1 LTDLLIEE
9 IKDCI
14 LELEST
20 GHTGGA
26 KIPPRGNVTS
36 GTCKWLKEVT
46 EYGSWIEP
54 EDPTRFLWIYGPPG
68 KGKTFLSIYVANE
81 LRQQKKWILQYF
93 CHSGDNRRNTAY
105 AVLTGFLNELLH
117 YIEELPHDSS
127 EFAKRDYLH
136 TVVRGQLTAI
146 KKETEAPHEALW
158 YAFEKL
164 ICVIRKNIYI
174 VLDGL
179 DECEKSSIDFL
190 TEKFE
195 AMYSS
200 NSEGSQ
206 KVWTLIVSRNL
217 DIKSKS
223 AVTIDLD
230 EHTREIDRDLLWFIH
245 HGVAQFFV
253 CREENKRLDRLEIRK
268 LYKKYESGE
277 LKQLGPRGK
286 LCNILLDRAN
296 KTYLWVALAMGML
309 NSDAA
314 ERIIESED
322 AVDKLLPKGL
332 NAIVN
337 RMLLEALES
346 EDEPRRGINPEN
358 TAEII
363 RWVSLAF
370 RPLTVAEIRAATGV
384 TDDNIRRCKHI
395 LSLPKEIIEG
405 GKVNDE
411 MELRLVHQSLKE
423 YLLQPSLAFRF
434 PSSIGLLL
442 RPYLLRPAG
451 RLVRRAYGLPLL
463 EHSFAA
469 AIALA
474 TWNHFP
480 YALTFPVVAVYGSA
494 LWTLGPRKFHPVRS
508 FLEKLHQSLKLCIF
522 SVDERGAHKD
532 IFVRCLN
539 SMQNHLPMN
548 PDLESA
554 GGNRRRKDLDYA
566 CQYWA
571 RHLHRGE
578 EHLNFHTVPTFS
590 QERPLHRLRGL
601 GFMGGMSWFQPL
613 QRGRLLND
621 HGLVHQFLLKRLLH
635 WFEALCLMK
644 KISEG
649 FAALEILEPMVSYY
663 QTTLETLDSLPVRL
677 VKVSTFVHLL
687 ETPIGSSLA
696 VSQLLNKSHFKS
708 IRLPL
713 YLRHMRALLKKRLR
727 DRCNYSLKA
736 DFRSKSNG
744 VHYCGGSRAI
754 VATSAWSSS
763 RPTANLSRQHP
774 VMGLSSSGK

>member
-14 LELEST
+14 VELVST
-20 GHTGGA
+20 GHTGGT
-26 KIPPRGNVTS
+26 KIPTGAIVTS
-36 GTCKWLKEVT
+36 GTCKWLEELT
-46 EYGSWIEP
+46 EYSSWVEP

-105 AVLTGFLNELLH
+105 AVLTGFLNELL
-117 YIEELPHDSS
+117 EFMRDSS
-127 EFAKRDYLH
+127 EFAERDYLH
-136 TVVRGQLTAI
+136 TVVRGHLTAI
-146 KKETEAPHEALW
+146 KEGTEAPHEALW

-164 ICVIRKNIYI
+164 MCVIRKNIYI

-200 NSEGSQ
+200 NSEESQ

-217 DIKSKS
+217 GIKSKS

-230 EHTREIDRDLLWFIH
+230 KHTRETERDLLWSIH
-245 HGVAQFFV
+245 QGVAQFSVF
-253 CREENKRLDRLEIRK
+253 REENKRLDRLEIRE
-268 LYKKYESGE
+268 LYKQYESGE

-286 LCNILLDRAN
+286 LCSILLDRAN
-296 KTYLWVALAMGML
+296 KTYLWVALAMDML
-309 NSDAA
+309 NSDAV
-314 ERIIESED
+314 ERILESED
-322 AVDKLLPKGL
+322 AVDKFLPEGL

-337 RMLLEALES
+337 RMLLEVLES
-346 EDEPRRGINPEN
+346 EDEPRRGINPEDG
-358 TAEII
+358 AKII
-363 RWVSLAF
+363 LWVSLAF

-384 TDDNIRRCKHI
+384 TDDSIRKCKHI
-395 LSLPKEIIEG
+395 LSLPNEVIEG
-405 GKVNDE
+405 GKLNDE

-423 YLLQPSLAFRF
+423 YLLRPSLAFRF

-442 RPYLLRPAG
+442 RPYLLHPAG
-451 RLVRRAYGLPLL
+451 RLVRLTNGLPLL

-469 AIALA
+469 AITLA
-474 TWNHFP
+474 TWDHFP
-480 YALTFPVVAVYGSA
+480 YALTIPVIAVYGST

-522 SVDERGAHKD
+522 SVDEKGAHKD

-539 SMQNHLPMN
+539 FMQNRLPTN

-554 GGNRRRKDLDYA
+554 GEHRRCEDLDYA
-566 CQYWA
+566 CQHWA

-578 EHLNFHTVPTFS
+578 EHLNVHTVPTFS
-590 QERPLHRLRGL
+590 QERPLHLLRSL
-601 GFMGGMSWFQPL
+601 GFMGGMPWLQPL
-613 QRGRLLND
+613 QRSQLLDD
-621 HGLVHQFLLKRLLH
+621 HGLAHQFLLEHLLH
-635 WFEALCLMK
+635 WFEALSRMK

-649 FAALEILEPMVSYY
+649 FAALKILEPLVSIN
-663 QTTLETLDSLPVRL
+663 QSSLETLD
-677 VKVSTFVHLL
+677 
-687 ETPIGSSLA
+687 
-696 VSQLLNKSHFKS
+696 
-708 IRLPL
+708 
-713 YLRHMRALLKKRLR
+713 
-727 DRCNYSLKA
+727 
-736 DFRSKSNG
+736 
-744 VHYCGGSRAI
+744 
-754 VATSAWSSS
+754 
-763 RPTANLSRQHP
+763 
-774 VMGLSSSGK
+774 